1 MMCDIP
7 HNQNQFLEYK
17 RVYNIGQLVS
27 TRWSGVESHLFQP
40 AVYRLNERIQ
50 VYIKGLRFKK
60 FGDSIK

>member
-27 TRWSGVESHLFQP
+27 TRRSGVESHMFQP
-40 AVYRLNERIQ
+40 AVYRLSERK
-50 VYIKGLRFKK
+50 YISRDLDLKSLETA
-60 FGDSIK
+60 